1 MRNLACGDQWILTVQ
16 IIHNQNAEHQGIIS
30 VASFHGLSIIH
41 TCLLCPS
48 SRWVSPCV
56 LYRFLLMFIFWGVR
70 KGGGG
75 EQVSMVL
82 VCWELMLF
90 LLIFL
95 LDFTQST
102 TNCTIIPYPKKI
114 QKIYESRDKTFEF
127 CWHQYF
133 FAENQLILLYQEI
146 GLLIHKDF
154 FTPFDTSFL
163 LISTFLESLRIV
175 IINMD
180 KVLMMSAKMPL
191 FWGLVLVQV
200 Q

>member
-1 MRNLACGDQWILTVQ
+1 MGCRLSTRVC
-16 IIHNQNAEHQGIIS
+16 S
-30 VASFHGLSIIH
+30 VHLVDELVLVFYTAFCWCSFFGG
-41 TCLLCPS
+41 
-48 SRWVSPCV
+48 
-56 LYRFLLMFIFWGVR
+56 WGR
-70 KGGGG
+70 GGGGG

-163 LISTFLESLRIV
+163 FISTFLESLRIV

>member
-1 MRNLACGDQWILTVQ
+1 MGCRLSTRVCSVHLVDELVLVFYTAFCWGSFFGGWGRGGGWAGEYGFSMLGVNAILT
-16 IIHNQNAEHQGIIS
+16 
-30 VASFHGLSIIH
+30 
-41 TCLLCPS
+41 
-48 SRWVSPCV
+48 
-56 LYRFLLMFIFWGVR
+56 Y
-70 KGGGG
+70 
-75 EQVSMVL
+75 
-82 VCWELMLF
+82 
-90 LLIFL
+90 FL

-154 FTPFDTSFL
+154 FTPFHTSFL
-163 LISTFLESLRIV
+163 FISTFLESLRIV
-175 IINMD
+175 IRNMD